1 MGRDDQH
8 RMQFFRLAI
17 IASMDVGNIRLYKDR
32 WRAVEEVERQ
42 ELRAMTLED
51 HWRKLNAIVRF
62 AVETG
67 MEFDRDESEM
77 EVILRWAKLK
87 TSYEAKHPDPSG
99 HKIPLTH
106 P

>member
-1 MGRDDQH
+1 
-8 RMQFFRLAI
+8 
-17 IASMDVGNIRLYKDR
+17 MDVGNIRLYKDR
-32 WRAVEEVERQ
+32 WKAVEKVERQ

-62 AVETG
+62 AIESG

-87 TSYEAKHPDPSG
+87 TSHEAG
-99 HKIPLTH
+99 Q
-106 P
+106 